1 MFEFRSRSISTQSRR
16 SSNATEGFS
25 ASYLDDIVIYSV
37 SWDDHLTH
45 IQQVLE
51 RLRERGLTAKPS
63 KCKFGIAECNY
74 LGHVVGRGVVRPD
87 PTKLE
92 AVDNFPIP
100 KMKQQLRHFLGLT
113 GYYRRF
119 IQDYASIASPLTDLT
134 RKTEPQQLRWSS
146 KCQVSFQ
153 QLKQCLCQAPVLK
166 SPDFERTF
174 ILKTDA
180 SNRGVGAVLTQKEMV
195 EESTQL
201 RSTVG
206 SYCPVSKATQR
217 WSRNV

>member
-1 MFEFRSRSISTQSRR
+1 MYLSTFVQ
-16 SSNATEGFS
+16 NTK
-25 ASYLDDIVIYSV
+25 SV
-37 SWDDHLTH
+37 VSHVLH
-45 IQQVLE
+45 I
-51 RLRERGLTAKPS
+51 RERMEKMVEVVQENMSA
-63 KCKFGIAECNY
+63 AQD

-92 AVDNFPIP
+92 AVDSFPIP
-100 KMKQQLRHFLGLT
+100 KTKQQLRRFLGLT

-166 SPDFERTF
+166 SPNFERTF
-174 ILKTDA
+174 ILQTDA
-180 SNRGVGAVLTQKEMV
+180 SNRGVGAVLTQKDDGGGEHPIAFYSGRV
-195 EESTQL
+195 WL
-201 RSTVG
+201 
-206 SYCPVSKATQR
+206 
-217 WSRNV
+217 